1 VPILG
6 DSNVVANY
14 FDRIYGRSPFKP
26 VQKHMD
32 MCHGAAALVAELLAH
47 SSAQSWQEAEA
58 TQQQIVELERGAD
71 DCKRDIRIHLPRGFF
86 LPVARADLLDL
97 VTRQD
102 KIANK
107 AKDIAGL
114 IIGRK
119 MSFPAEMQTQAM
131 EFVKASI
138 AACDLARDVIG
149 QLDELIVTGF
159 RGVEAQR
166 VERMIMALDAS
177 ETRSDDVQA
186 ELRAELQALEHDL
199 DPVDVIFL
207 YRVLDRIGELAD
219 NAQRVGHR
227 LEMMLAR

>member
-1 VPILG
+1 MSSLG
-6 DSNVVANY
+6 NIKLVANY
-14 FDRIYGRSPFKP
+14 FEGIFGRSPFGP
-26 VQKHMD
+26 VQKHMEF
-32 MCHGAAALVAELLAH
+32 CHGAAALVADLLTH
-47 SSAQSWQEAEA
+47 SSAQSWDEAEKVH
-58 TQQQIVELERGAD
+58 QQIVELERAAD
-71 DCKRDIRIHLPRGFF
+71 DCKRDIRTRLPRGFF

-114 IIGRK
+114 MIGRK
-119 MSFPAEMQTQAM
+119 MSFPIDMQPQAM
-131 EFVKASI
+131 EFAEASI
-138 AACDLARDVIG
+138 EACDLARDAVG

-166 VERMIMALDAS
+166 VERMITALDAS

-186 ELRAELQALEHDL
+186 ELRAKLQAVERDL
-199 DPVDVIFL
+199 HPVDVIFL
-207 YRVLDRIGELAD
+207 YRVIDRIGELAD

>member
-1 VPILG
+1 MAI
-6 DSNVVANY
+6 Y
-14 FDRIYGRSPFKP
+14 FEGIFGRSPFHP
-26 VQKHMD
+26 VQRHMGL
-32 MCHGAAALVAELLAH
+32 CHGAAALVEELLVQ
-47 SSAQSWQEAEA
+47 SSAQEWEKVEEVQRR
-58 TQQQIVELERGAD
+58 IVELEREAD
-71 DCKRDIRIHLPRGFF
+71 TCKRDIRLHLPRGFF

-114 IIGRK
+114 IVGRK
-119 MSFPAEMQTQAM
+119 MSFPAEMHVLLMDFAR
-131 EFVKASI
+131 ASI

-159 RGVEAQR
+159 RGLEAER
-166 VERMIMALDAS
+166 VEGMITALDAS
-177 ETRSDDVQA
+177 ETRSDDAQA
-186 ELRAELQALEHDL
+186 ELRGQLHALERDL
-199 DPVDVIFL
+199 HPVDVIFL
-207 YRVLDRIGELAD
+207 YRVIDRVGELAD